1 MGNLTELE
9 AFLTK
14 THYRIES
21 FKEAKQLYADKV
33 APEFSLFD
41 YLRNDEVGIS
51 KCIGDL
57 LNIEGK
63 HAQGATFLNL
73 FVKQIAIFF
82 EQKLNN
88 EQSVND
94 TESTKTGSNWAQIE
108 TSKCKVKLELS
119 TDEYRRIDIHLKF
132 QSGQVIGIENKPW
145 AGDQKNQLRDY
156 AEYLCKQSIG
166 NPWLLIYLCNNPPS
180 LESISEEDRINYEKS
195 GNLLL
200 WEYSQLN
207 LWLKECLNEAK
218 APVVRTFIEEL
229 IKYIKKEINGEI
241 DMDLSDKVTDVI
253 EENLSTA
260 MLVANSIDGVKRGLI
275 QKLKSDLLAEAN
287 KRNYKL
293 QWKKTLDADWTTYAG
308 FGFNL
313 MHDGSNAFEVWFEF
327 NQSNLR
333 AFYWG
338 VRRKNEDIQQ
348 NLDLWSQINLRMSNK
363 YGPSE
368 SKSTSWWTW
377 WQYYDFENDFK
388 NWQTRSEPWLAIKNG
403 SIAPKLLKLVDEVNH
418 LFSDVDLLK

>member
-119 TDEYRRIDIHLKF
+119 TDEYRRM
-132 QSGQVIGIENKPW
+132 
-145 AGDQKNQLRDY
+145 
-156 AEYLCKQSIG
+156 SI
-166 NPWLLIYLCNNPPS
+166 LIRLTS
-180 LESISEEDRINYEKS
+180 
-195 GNLLL
+195 
-200 WEYSQLN
+200 YSHQ
-207 LWLKECLNEAK
+207 
-218 APVVRTFIEEL
+218 
-229 IKYIKKEINGEI
+229 
-241 DMDLSDKVTDVI
+241 
-253 EENLSTA
+253 
-260 MLVANSIDGVKRGLI
+260 
-275 QKLKSDLLAEAN
+275 
-287 KRNYKL
+287 
-293 QWKKTLDADWTTYAG
+293 
-308 FGFNL
+308 
-313 MHDGSNAFEVWFEF
+313 H
-327 NQSNLR
+327 
-333 AFYWG
+333 
-338 VRRKNEDIQQ
+338 
-348 NLDLWSQINLRMSNK
+348 
-363 YGPSE
+363 
-368 SKSTSWWTW
+368 
-377 WQYYDFENDFK
+377 
-388 NWQTRSEPWLAIKNG
+388 
-403 SIAPKLLKLVDEVNH
+403 
-418 LFSDVDLLK
+418 